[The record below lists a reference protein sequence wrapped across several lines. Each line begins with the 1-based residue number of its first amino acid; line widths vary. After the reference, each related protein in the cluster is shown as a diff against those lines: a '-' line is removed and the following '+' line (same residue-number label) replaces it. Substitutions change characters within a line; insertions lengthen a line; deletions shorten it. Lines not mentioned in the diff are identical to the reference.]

1 MSIIL
6 VKNLRKYYGENRGL
20 EEASF
25 EVEPGEIFGFI
36 GPNGAGKTTLIR
48 LLLGLIQP
56 TSGLAF
62 IMGKEVKHS
71 FHTLNKDIGYL
82 PGETFFFPEMKGIDV
97 LRFYQKMHKVDEKY
111 FLELVQK
118 LQLDVG
124 KKVSEYS
131 FGNRKKLGI
140 IVAMLH
146 QPKILILDEP
156 TSGLDPLM
164 QQIFLN
170 LLVEEKKR
178 GVTIFL
184 SSHVLSEVEK
194 VCDRIALVR
203 NGTVSRVYTMADI
216 HSDNLKKVILV
227 PPATDFEKIGLRLSK
242 LENDEGH
249 YDFDGDVNI
258 LIEFLAIQ
266 KYKNVMIR
274 DASLEEIFIDYYKE
288 EDQL

>member
-6 VKNLRKYYGENRGL
+6 VENLRKYYGVNRGL

-25 EVEPGEIFGFI
+25 GVDEGEIFGFI

-56 TSGLAF
+56 TSGIAS
-62 IMGKEVKHS
+62 IMDMEVRQS
-71 FHTLNKDIGYL
+71 FHILNKDIGYL

-97 LRFYQKMHKVDEKY
+97 LRFYQKMHNVEEFR
-111 FLELVQK
+111 FLELVQI
-118 LQLDVG
+118 LQLDVS
-124 KKVSEYS
+124 KRVNEYS

-146 QPKILILDEP
+146 RPKILILDEP

-170 LLVEEKKR
+170 LLLEEKRR

-184 SSHVLSEVEK
+184 SSHVLHEVEK
-194 VCDRIALVR
+194 VCDRIALVK
-203 NGTVSRVYTMADI
+203 NGTVSQVYTMADI
-216 HSDNLKKVILV
+216 HNDNLKKVILV
-227 PPATDFEKIGLRLSK
+227 PPAINFEQIGLKLSK
-242 LENDEGH
+242 LENNEAH
-249 YDFDGDVNI
+249 YDFDGDVNV
-258 LIEFLAIQ
+258 LIEFLAKHQ
-266 KYKNVMIR
+266 FQNVKIR
-274 DASLEEIFIDYYKE
+274 DASLEELFIDYYKE
-288 EDQL
+288 DIQQ